1 MVVIVGV
8 VDVEEEEVP
17 KAVEARD
24 WLRLREDDDGADLL
38 SGLEERSDLE
48 GLPYRIIS
56 TYTYPP

>member
-1 MVVIVGV
+1 MVVTVGV

-38 SGLEERSDLE
+38 SGLEERSALE
-48 GLPYRIIS
+48 GLPSRIVS
-56 TYTYPP
+56 THTSPP